1 MAIAFPWTSRR
12 QRFGVDFSRIRN
24 AFQRIGK
31 TGNYKMEDIKE
42 CGIVQAGVS
51 VTERGCKQMAVKTE

>member
-31 TGNYKMEDIKE
+31 TGNYKMEVIKE
-42 CGIVQAGVS
+42 CGIVKAGVS
-51 VTERGCKQMAVKTE
+51 EAERP